1 MAEAGF
7 FKICFSP
14 SIMISEYL
22 IKKKNKQGNGGVLLW
37 VFLEVG

>member
-22 IKKKNKQGNGGVLLW
+22 IKKNKQGNGGVLLW